1 MAGLLPEQPN
11 IYQEVN
17 KMIKKLEELK
27 SRTENLNYKDKQELD
42 DIQRK
47 AKLYLEQ
54 LFPNKFTYLG
64 EVDKITFFP
73 SFWVDGMGNQPYI
86 DSWNKGKGQLVNLLD
101 TRIEEAKLLTSNPKE
116 ENVKIVEKVIQIVDN
131 TRIEELTQE
140 LDALKWSKNLWNRLN
155 YFALGTILL
164 TLISG
169 AFFLGKYFG
178 ENKFDQQKIDL
189 LFENKELLRKQ
200 DSIIRKVEI
209 VKSDSLNKDK

>member
-1 MAGLLPEQPN
+1 
-11 IYQEVN
+11 
-17 KMIKKLEELK
+17 MIEKLEELRR
-27 SRTENLNYKDKQELD
+27 RTENLIHMDKNELD

-86 DSWNKGKGQLVNLLD
+86 DSWNKGKGQLLNLLD
-101 TRIEEAKLLTSNPKE
+101 TRIEEAKLLTSNPKDD
-116 ENVKIVEKVIQIVDN
+116 NVKIVEKVIQIVDN
-131 TRIEELTQE
+131 TRIEELKQE
-140 LDALKWSKNLWNRLN
+140 LDALKGSKNLWNRIN
-155 YFALGTILL
+155 YLGLGTIIL

-169 AFFLGKYFG
+169 SFFLGKYFG

-189 LFENKELLRKQ
+189 LFENQELLRKQ
-200 DSIIRKVEI
+200 DSLTMKVEL

>member
-1 MAGLLPEQPN
+1 
-11 IYQEVN
+11 
-17 KMIKKLEELK
+17 MIEKLEELK
-27 SRTENLNYKDKQELD
+27 RRTENLIYKDKNELD

-73 SFWVDGMGNQPYI
+73 SFSFDGMGNQPYI

-101 TRIEEAKLLTSNPKE
+101 TRIEEAKLLRSNPKDD
-116 ENVKIVEKVIQIVDN
+116 NVKIVEKVIQIVDN
-131 TRIEELTQE
+131 TRIEELNQE
-140 LDALKWSKNLWNRLN
+140 IDALRGSKNLWNRIN
-155 YFALGTILL
+155 YLGLGTIIL

-200 DSIIRKVEI
+200 DSLTRKVEL

>member
-1 MAGLLPEQPN
+1 MPIQPK
-11 IYQEVN
+11 IYQVVN
-17 KMIKKLEELK
+17 KMIEKLEELRR
-27 SRTENLNYKDKQELD
+27 RTENLIHMDKNELD

-86 DSWNKGKGQLVNLLD
+86 DSWNKGKGQLLNLLD
-101 TRIEEAKLLTSNPKE
+101 TRIEEAKLLTSNPKDD
-116 ENVKIVEKVIQIVDN
+116 NVKIVEKVIQIVDN
-131 TRIEELTQE
+131 TRIEELKQE
-140 LDALKWSKNLWNRLN
+140 LDALKGSKNLWNRIN
-155 YFALGTILL
+155 YLGLGTIIL

-169 AFFLGKYFG
+169 SFFLGKYFG

-189 LFENKELLRKQ
+189 LFENQELLRKQ
-200 DSIIRKVEI
+200 DSLTMKVEL

>member
-1 MAGLLPEQPN
+1 
-11 IYQEVN
+11 
-17 KMIKKLEELK
+17 MIEKLEELK
-27 SRTENLNYKDKQELD
+27 RRTENLIHKDKNELD

-64 EVDKITFFP
+64 EVDKITFYP
-73 SFWVDGMGNQPYI
+73 SFSFDGMGNQPYI

-101 TRIEEAKLLTSNPKE
+101 TRIEEAKLLTSNP
-116 ENVKIVEKVIQIVDN
+116 NDDNIKIVEKVIQIVDN
-131 TRIEELTQE
+131 TRIEELIQE
-140 LDALKWSKNLWNRLN
+140 IDALRVSKNLWHRIN
-155 YFALGTILL
+155 YFALGTIIL

-189 LFENKELLRKQ
+189 LFENRELLRKQ
-200 DSIIRKVEI
+200 DSLIRKAEPNGKI
-209 VKSDSLNKDK
+209 LLNKIK

>member
-1 MAGLLPEQPN
+1 LPIQPK
-11 IYQEVN
+11 IYQVVN
-17 KMIKKLEELK
+17 KMIEKLEELRR
-27 SRTENLNYKDKQELD
+27 RTENLIHMDKNELD

-86 DSWNKGKGQLVNLLD
+86 DSWNKGKGQLLNLLD
-101 TRIEEAKLLTSNPKE
+101 TRIEEAKLLTSNPKDD
-116 ENVKIVEKVIQIVDN
+116 NVKIVEKVIQIVDN
-131 TRIEELTQE
+131 TRIEELKQE
-140 LDALKWSKNLWNRLN
+140 LDALKGSKNLWNRIN
-155 YFALGTILL
+155 YLGLGTIIL

-169 AFFLGKYFG
+169 SFFLGKYFG

-189 LFENKELLRKQ
+189 LFENQELLRKQ
-200 DSIIRKVEI
+200 DSLTMKVEL

>member
-1 MAGLLPEQPN
+1 
-11 IYQEVN
+11 
-17 KMIKKLEELK
+17 MIEKLEELK
-27 SRTENLNYKDKQELD
+27 RRTENLIYKDKNELD

-73 SFWVDGMGNQPYI
+73 SFSFDGMGNQPYI

-101 TRIEEAKLLTSNPKE
+101 TRIEEAKLLTSNPKDD
-116 ENVKIVEKVIQIVDN
+116 NVKIVEKVIQIVDN
-131 TRIEELTQE
+131 TRIDELNQE
-140 LDALKWSKNLWNRLN
+140 IDALRGSKNLWNRIN
-155 YFALGTILL
+155 YLGLGTIIL

-200 DSIIRKVEI
+200 DSLTRKVEL

>member
-1 MAGLLPEQPN
+1 LPEQPN

-27 SRTENLNYKDKQELD
+27 VRTENLIYKDKKELD

-47 AKLYLEQ
+47 SKLYLEQ
-54 LFPNKFTYLG
+54 LFPNKFTYSG

-73 SFWVDGMGNQPYI
+73 SFWVDGMGDKPYI
-86 DSWNKGKGQLVNLLD
+86 DTWNKGKGQLVNLLD
-101 TRIEEAKLLTSNPKE
+101 TRIEEAKLITSNPKE
-116 ENVKIVEKVIQIVDN
+116 ENIKIVEKVIQVVDN
-131 TRIEELTQE
+131 KRIEELTQE
-140 LDALKWSKNLWNRLN
+140 LVALRGSKNLWQRLN
-155 YFALGTILL
+155 YGVWISIIL

-189 LFENKELLRKQ
+189 LFENKDLLRKQ
-200 DSIIRKVEI
+200 DSIMRKGEI